1 MKKYST
7 ETFINKCKEFWGET
21 YSYQNLEYTN
31 SNIPILVNCSK
42 HGDFKIRPL
51 KFIKGRGCP
60 CCKIKK
66 INTKKLTNEEFINQ
80 ANIVHKNK
88 YDYSKTSYVNQKTK
102 TIVTCKIH
110 GDFEVIPNYHTQDK
124 VGCKICS
131 KERIIKSNSYSFEEF
146 LKKANIVHRNKFYYS
161 EKGYENLNS
170 KIKITCPNHGEFEQ
184 SAFNHL
190 RTSGCKQCG
199 YLNTSKVLSYT
210 RECFIK
216 LSKKIHFDKYNYDLV
231 FYKNSKEKVKIICN
245 KHGEF
250 EQSPAMHLQG
260 QGCPSCNNSLG
271 ENKIYNILKSKKIE
285 FVQQK
290 TFIDCK
296 NIRPLP
302 FDFYI
307 PCKNTLIE
315 FQGIQHYDSHHHFGG
330 IIGYNNLIKN
340 DAIKKKYASDNNI
353 KLIEIK
359 YDDNILDVLNKNK
372 II

>member
-7 ETFINKCKEFWGET
+7 KAFISKCKEFWGET
-21 YSYQNLEYTN
+21 YSYENLEYIN
-31 SNIPILVNCSK
+31 SNIPIQVNCFK
-42 HGDFKIRPL
+42 HGEFKIRPL

-60 CCKIKK
+60 YCKIKK
-66 INTKKLTNEEFINQ
+66 TNTKKLTNEEFINQ
-80 ANIVHKNK
+80 ANIIHGNK
-88 YDYSKTSYVNQKTK
+88 YNYSKTLYVNQKTK
-102 TIVTCKIH
+102 VVVTCKSH
-110 GDFEVIPNYHTQDK
+110 GDFEIIPNYHTHDK

-131 KERIIKSNSYSFEEF
+131 KERTIKSNSYSFKEF
-146 LKKANIVHRNKFYYS
+146 LKKANIVHGNKFYYS

-170 KIKITCPNHGEFEQ
+170 KIKIICPKHGEFEQ

-199 YLNTSKVLSYT
+199 HLNTSKILSYT
-210 RECFIK
+210 KESFIEK
-216 LSKKIHFDKYNYDLV
+216 SKKIHFDKYNYDLV
-231 FYKNSKEKVKIICN
+231 LYKNSKEKVKIICN

-250 EQSPAMHLQG
+250 KQSPAMHLQG
-260 QGCPSCNNSLG
+260 QGCPNCNNSLG
-271 ENKIYNILKSKKIE
+271 ENRIYNILKLKKVE
-285 FVQQK
+285 FIQQK
-290 TFIDCK
+290 TFDDCK

-307 PCKNTLIE
+307 PSKNILIE
-315 FQGIQHYDSHHHFGG
+315 FQGIQHYDYYHHFGG

-340 DAIKKKYASDNNI
+340 DGIKKKYASDNNI

-359 YDDNILDVLNKNK
+359 YDDDIVDILNK